1 MNIYLADYEDGME
14 KKAFSSLKKAC
25 EWAKKLLEEARQTC
39 KDEDESHIVR
49 TQCGMYL
56 QIRKA
61 DGRMVEFEVKI
72 TKMKVE

>member
-25 EWAKKLLEEARQTC
+25 EWAKAMLEEARQTC
-39 KDEDESHIVR
+39 KDGDESHIIR
-49 TQCGMYL
+49 TQRGMYL
-56 QIRKA
+56 QIRKV
-61 DGRMVEFEVKI
+61 DGRMVAFEVKI